1 MKIMVNRKVYLAV
14 VQTMQLSYIT
24 DNDIILYIYI
34 YIYIP
39 STSCRNTTFNTTFF
53 LNFKQDADNI

>member
-34 YIYIP
+34 FLP
-39 STSCRNTTFNTTFF
+39 QVVETQHLTTFF
-53 LNFKQDADNI
+53 